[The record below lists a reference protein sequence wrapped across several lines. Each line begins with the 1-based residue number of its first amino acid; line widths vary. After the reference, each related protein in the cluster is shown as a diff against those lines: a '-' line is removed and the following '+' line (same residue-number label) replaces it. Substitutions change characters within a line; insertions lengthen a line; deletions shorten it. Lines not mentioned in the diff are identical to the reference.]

1 MYDLKHKLEQNYLKH
16 ISKIQSYKDKIKNI
30 RILILKEINQFQQD
44 KQKILS
50 DYNEYL
56 HSLRNKKF

>member
-30 RILILKEINQFQQD
+30 RLLILKEINQFQQD

-56 HSLRNKKF
+56 HSLRNKQF

>member
-56 HSLRNKKF
+56 HSLRNKQF

>member
-1 MYDLKHKLEQNYLKH
+1 MYHLKHKLEQNYLKH

-56 HSLRNKKF
+56 HSLRNKKI

>member
-56 HSLRNKKF
+56 HSLSNKQF

>member
-44 KQKILS
+44 KQKMLS

-56 HSLRNKKF
+56 HSLGNKQS

>member
-56 HSLRNKKF
+56 HSLRNKQS

>member
-56 HSLRNKKF
+56 HNLRNKQF